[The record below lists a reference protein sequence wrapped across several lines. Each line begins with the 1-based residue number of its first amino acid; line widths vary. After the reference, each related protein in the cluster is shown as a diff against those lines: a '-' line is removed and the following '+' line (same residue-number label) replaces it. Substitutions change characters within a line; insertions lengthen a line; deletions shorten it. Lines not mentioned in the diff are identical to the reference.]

1 MIGEQIAS
9 HRFVQLVQHRGSLAP
24 LRSSVASAGSHVE
37 GEHIWSH
44 AALLHRFKALDCLEG
59 QIRSP
64 RGPRGLGNIGEN
76 IVIVCYCW
84 IIWQTNGFGNSQ
96 VSAKLCQTHVDKC
109 MYIYINIEIL
119 RSWTPKRETV
129 QMGVWWRI
137 SNVLVGNTR
146 FVFWAKSHVRLTRLA
161 YYVFKQELH
170 FLADTGPKLRLQN
183 HGSLVAILKY
193 NDTMVLYW
201 NPYYSKVS

>member
-9 HRFVQLVQHRGSLAP
+9 HRFVQLAQHRGSLAP

-96 VSAKLCQTHVDKC
+96 VSANLCQTHVDMC
-109 MYIYINIEIL
+109 MYIYI
-119 RSWTPKRETV
+119 K
-129 QMGVWWRI
+129 I
-137 SNVLVGNTR
+137 SKYFEVERRNGKLFR
-146 FVFWAKSHVRLTRLA
+146 WVFGEGSRTFWLATHVSC
-161 YYVFKQELH
+161 FE
-170 FLADTGPKLRLQN
+170 P
-183 HGSLVAILKY
+183 
-193 NDTMVLYW
+193 
-201 NPYYSKVS
+201 NPMFG